1 MLKHLFKLVWNRKRS
16 SALLIIEIFFSF
28 IVVFAVVTIGAFY
41 VDNYRQPL
49 GFTYENVWNI
59 SINMNQISD
68 DYWSPEQV
76 ATVNQLFL
84 AARDFQ
90 EVEAVAGALSA
101 PYDFGGRT
109 SGMEIHG
116 KRAEAQVNEVT
127 NEFKEVMNLQLVAG
141 RWFDK
146 TDDALNWQPIV
157 INQKLSRDLFGDED
171 SIGKPFAPWS
181 SGENEIRVI
190 GVVTDFRQGGE
201 YASLGNYL
209 FERRRLDDPQ
219 QRPPRN
225 LLVKLRSGVTA
236 EFEEKLAERLQAV
249 AKDWSFEIQ
258 PLVQKRESM
267 MKLRL
272 APVIAAGVIAAFLM
286 IMVGLG
292 LVGVLWQNVTQRTKE
307 IGLRRAKGATVQKIH
322 TQIWGELLVLT
333 SFGLLI
339 GLIIVVQFPLLNLVG
354 FISTKVFFIGIA
366 SALLVIYALTLV
378 AGLYPSWLATKVQ
391 PAEALHYE

>member
-1 MLKHLFKLVWNRKRS
+1 MFKHLFKLVWNRKRS
-16 SALLIIEIFFSF
+16 SVLLIIEIFFSF
-28 IVVFAVVTIGAFY
+28 IVVFAVLTLGAFY
-41 VDNYRQPL
+41 VDNYSQPL
-49 GFTYENVWNI
+49 GYTYENVWNVDI
-59 SINMNQISD
+59 DMNQVSD

-84 AARDFQ
+84 ATRDFQ

-109 SGMEIHG
+109 SGMEIRG

-127 NEFKEVMNLQLVAG
+127 DEFKEVMNLQLVAG
-141 RWFDK
+141 RWFEK
-146 TDDALNWQPIV
+146 VDDALNWQPIV
-157 INQKLSRDLFGDED
+157 INQKFSQELFGNED
-171 SIGKPFAPWS
+171 PIGKPFAPWS
-181 SGENEIRVI
+181 SAETEIRVI

-209 FERRRLDDPQ
+209 FERRKLDDPQ

-225 LLVKLRSGVTA
+225 LLVKLRPGITA
-236 EFEEKLAERLQAV
+236 DFEEKLAERLQAV

-258 PLVQKRESM
+258 PIVQKRETM

-272 APVIAAGVIAAFLM
+272 APVIAAGVIAGFLM

-292 LVGVLWQNVTQRTKE
+292 LVGVLWQNVTQRTRE
-307 IGLRRAKGATVQKIH
+307 IGLRRAKGATLQHIYK
-322 TQIWGELLVLT
+322 QILGELFVIT
-333 SFGLLI
+333 SI
-339 GLIIVVQFPLLNLVG
+339 GLIIGVIIVVQFPLLDL
-354 FISTKVFFIGIA
+354 IGINTQVFA
-366 SALLVIYALTLV
+366 FGLFVALALIYALTLA